1 MTSNKLDFDEALH
14 AAKEQKYISS
24 LRLEL
29 SHDLEQRYG
38 SVREG
43 FLAVDR
49 NREGYIGLNEFKTL
63 FDLCNLDQ
71 RYVERVFKECD
82 VNNNGKISYTEFA
95 ARLVR
100 TDYPQ
105 GERSSITSPLTHNRV
120 NNPGRRGKRTG
131 ASSLKYVRNVTPL
144 ANRTTSR
151 ETYKAWDSPVS
162 YPKILA
168 PAVSTLPVLED
179 NNSILN
185 ASEVE
190 EMETKEGED
199 TVCNTEDDGSSNM
212 ETLKISSLEPEK
224 QILPSSNT
232 R

>member
-71 RYVERVFKECD
+71 KYVERVFKECD
-82 VNNNGKISYTEFA
+82 VNDNGKILYEFA

-131 ASSLKYVRNVTPL
+131 ASNLKYV
-144 ANRTTSR
+144 
-151 ETYKAWDSPVS
+151 K
-162 YPKILA
+162 
-168 PAVSTLPVLED
+168 
-179 NNSILN
+179 
-185 ASEVE
+185 
-190 EMETKEGED
+190 
-199 TVCNTEDDGSSNM
+199 CNT
-212 ETLKISSLEPEK
+212 TCK
-224 QILPSSNT
+224 QNYI
-232 R
+232 